1 MTTPGPALSLRGAG
15 LGFGDRVLWSGLDL
29 DVAPGEFIAVLG
41 PNGAGK
47 SSLLKAVLGQ
57 QPLSAG
63 ELLIGGRPPAQGRA
77 RVGYVPQQKSMDA
90 ATPLRARDLVAL
102 GIDGHRFGPRRRTP
116 AERQRVTDAL
126 EAVGASGY
134 ADAPVGLLSGGEQQR
149 VRIAQALAT
158 DPTLLLCD
166 EPLLSLDL
174 RSQRAV
180 AGMIDRRRREH
191 GTAVVFVTHE
201 INPVLDLVDRVLY
214 VAGGGR
220 SSRPRREHGT
230 AVVFVTHEI
239 NPVLD
244 LVDRVLYVAGGRHRI
259 GPPSEV
265 LTSETLSELYRTPV
279 DVLHVRGRVVV
290 VGTPDEP
297 GGCTHHDDTAHD
309 EGRYDATGAP
319 SVGGPAGSVPR

>member
-214 VAGGGR
+214 VAGG
-220 SSRPRREHGT
+220 
-230 AVVFVTHEI
+230 
-239 NPVLD
+239 
-244 LVDRVLYVAGGRHRI
+244 RHRI

-309 EGRYDATGAP
+309 DGRYDATPAP

>member
-214 VAGGGR
+214 VAGG
-220 SSRPRREHGT
+220 
-230 AVVFVTHEI
+230 
-239 NPVLD
+239 
-244 LVDRVLYVAGGRHRI
+244 RHRI

-309 EGRYDATGAP
+309 DGRYDATGAP

>member
-1 MTTPGPALSLRGAG
+1 MTAPVPALSLRSAG
-15 LGFGDRVLWSGLDL
+15 LSFGDRVLWSGLDL
-29 DVAPGEFIAVLG
+29 DVQPGEFIAVLG

-63 ELLIGGRPPAQGRA
+63 DLLIAGLPPARGRH

-102 GIDGHRFGPRRRTP
+102 GIDGHRFGPRRRSA
-116 AERQRVTDAL
+116 AERQRIADAL
-126 EAVGASGY
+126 EAVGATGY

-191 GTAVVFVTHE
+191 ATAVVFVTHE

-214 VAGGGR
+214 VANGQ
-220 SSRPRREHGT
+220 
-230 AVVFVTHEI
+230 
-239 NPVLD
+239 
-244 LVDRVLYVAGGRHRI
+244 HRI
-259 GPPSEV
+259 GPPGEV
-265 LTSETLSELYRTPV
+265 LTSATLSELYRTPV
-279 DVLHVRGRVVV
+279 DVLNVRGRVVV

-297 GGCTHHDDTAHD
+297 GGCTHHDLTPADP
-309 EGRYDATGAP
+309 GRR
-319 SVGGPAGSVPR
+319 PAGGDA